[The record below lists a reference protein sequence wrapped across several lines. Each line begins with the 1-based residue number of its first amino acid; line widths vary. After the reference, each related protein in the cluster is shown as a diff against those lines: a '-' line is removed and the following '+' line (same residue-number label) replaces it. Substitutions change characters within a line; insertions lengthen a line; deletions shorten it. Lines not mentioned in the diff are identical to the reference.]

1 MPYTVLVHLTNADPM
16 LAEIDQLPDPQDQ
29 FLVCS
34 NPRQRDGKD
43 LHYILPE
50 VNTIL
55 LPWHRISFVEV
66 LPTEEEEEVITFIRE

>member
-29 FLVCS
+29 FLICS